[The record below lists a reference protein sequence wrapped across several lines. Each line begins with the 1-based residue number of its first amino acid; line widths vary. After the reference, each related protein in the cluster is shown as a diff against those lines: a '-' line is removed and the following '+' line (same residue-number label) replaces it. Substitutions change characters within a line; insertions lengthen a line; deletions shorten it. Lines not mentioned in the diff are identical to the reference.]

1 MANHIS
7 AIHVLKSKIGL
18 SEDEYRGLLFQLTGK
33 MSSKDLNA
41 RELLQ
46 VRDHMDKLGVRM
58 GVVQPVTRNR
68 PMTRE
73 EFEAARAKAS
83 PMERKVWALWHELGR
98 KGLIGNTSAKS
109 LNAWVHR
116 IVGVSAVGFAT
127 EAQLRTLVESLKEW
141 SARGEENV

>member
-18 SEDEYRGLLFQLTGK
+18 SDDEYRGLLFQLTGK
-33 MSSKDLNA
+33 MSSKDMNA

-58 GVVQPVTRNR
+58 GVVQPVSRNR

-73 EFEAARAKAS
+73 EFEAARAKAR

-98 KGLIGNTSAKS
+98 KGLVGNTSARA

-116 IVGVSAVGFAT
+116 IAGVSALNFAT
-127 EAQLRTLVESLKEW
+127 DAQLRTLVESLKEW
-141 SARGEENV
+141 SARGTQHV

>member
-7 AIHVLKSKIGL
+7 AIHVLKSKL
-18 SEDEYRGLLFQLTGK
+18 SLSDDEYRGLLFGLTGK

-41 RELLQ
+41 RELVQ
-46 VRDHMDKLGVRM
+46 VRDHMDALGVRM
-58 GVVQPVTRNR
+58 GVVKPVTRNR

-73 EFEAARAKAS
+73 EFEAARAKAR

-98 KGLIGNTSAKS
+98 KGLVSSTSAKS

-116 IVGVSAVGFAT
+116 LVGVSALGFAT
-127 EAQLRTLVESLKEW
+127 EAQLRTLVEALKEW
-141 SARGEENV
+141 SARGKENV